1 MKKYNKYKKSGVEW
15 LGMVPDYWKIE
26 RVKNFLADTNT
37 VSTTGNEEL
46 LTVSHITGVTRRS
59 EKNVNMFLA
68 ETNVGYKKCCSDDLI
83 LNTMWAWMGALGTC
97 KDPGICSPA
106 YNVYRP
112 LPRIE
117 YYGQYFDYLFRT
129 PNFIVEMTR
138 YSKGIVSSRLR
149 LYPREFY
156 QIQSIVPPIE
166 EQITIANYLDS
177 KTQLIDKKIELLN
190 KKIDSYKELRK
201 SLINR
206 VVCRGL
212 DKNVE
217 LKDSG
222 IDWIGK
228 IPQHWLSHRLKDI
241 GFLYS
246 GLSGKSGNDFY
257 QEDNPQNKSFI
268 PYTNI
273 FNNSFIQKELM
284 GSVVVFEKENQNKV
298 KLNDIFFLM
307 SSEDYE
313 GLGKS
318 SLLKEDLKD
327 TYLNSFCKGFRI
339 KKQCILP
346 EFVNYQLSSFS
357 FKNLLQVEGKG
368 FTRINLKSEK
378 INEFN
383 IFVPDTIQEQK
394 EIVKYINDKANR
406 IDSIITNIQQQIEK
420 LQELRKTL
428 INDVVTGKIKVT
440 E

>member
-1 MKKYNKYKKSGVEW
+1 MRKYEKYKDSGIEW
-15 LGMVPDYWKIE
+15 LGTVPEHWKIRRIKDLGE
-26 RVKNFLADTNT
+26 YRSGNFIDASEIESDAEFPVMGGNGLRGYTNKYNRKGSYIIIGRQGALCGNINYANGRFWATEHAVVVHNKKNINIKWL
-37 VSTTGNEEL
+37 GEL
-46 LTVSHITGVTRRS
+46 LKIMNLNQYSFTTAQPGLSV
-59 EKNVNMFLA
+59 EKIKTL
-68 ETNVGYKKCCSDDLI
+68 E
-83 LNTMWAWMGALGTC
+83 
-97 KDPGICSPA
+97 
-106 YNVYRP
+106 
-112 LPRIE
+112 LP
-117 YYGQYFDYLFRT
+117 
-129 PNFIVEMTR
+129 
-138 YSKGIVSSRLR
+138 
-149 LYPREFY
+149 
-156 QIQSIVPPIE
+156 VPPYK
-166 EQITIANYLDS
+166 EQIAIANYLDS

-201 SLINR
+201 SLINN

-212 DKNVE
+212 DKSVK

-228 IPQHWLSHRLKDI
+228 IPKHWLSYRLKDI

-257 QEDNPQNKSFI
+257 QEDNPLSKSFI